1 MKKFSFIC
9 LLLMTGLVQAVSA
22 AVTKEE
28 ADAAYQKNDF
38 NGAIAKYE
46 EILDTQ
52 GESAAIYYNLGNAY
66 YKTKNVAKAILNYER
81 ALLLNP
87 GDADIRFNLEMAR
100 SKAVDQITPTAEV
113 FIVTWYKGMV
123 NALSEKS
130 WGNIGIFSFI
140 FCLVA
145 LSFYIFGKK
154 LWLRKVG
161 FIVAAV
167 SVDTSLS
174 VMKMIHF
181 RQGLALIREKR
192 KDIEER
198 TKALVAAGKKELAE
212 ELRARLEEDLQ
223 KYRDRFLLKASHVAR
238 SNPSMSARNEE
249 IRRQIEVIASWSRER
264 AALRRRQKAEVAE
277 LDREKLD
284 ELRGDRK

>member
-1 MKKFSFIC
+1 MIDRLIIYFLVYSFLGYLSEVAYCSIGQHRLVNRGFLYGPWLPIYGFGGLLVVIFLDPVSQWPPLVFVLAFLLTSLLEYFTSWALERLFSVKLWDYSRMKVNINGRVC
-9 LLLMTGLVQAVSA
+9 LLNSTLFGIMGI
-22 AVTKEE
+22 VTVRIAEPIV
-28 ADAAYQKNDF
+28 AD
-38 NGAIAKYE
+38 I
-46 EILDTQ
+46 I
-52 GESAAIYYNLGNAY
+52 AAI
-66 YKTKNVAKAILNYER
+66 
-81 ALLLNP
+81 P
-87 GDADIRFNLEMAR
+87 
-100 SKAVDQITPTAEV
+100 SAVLVP
-113 FIVTWYKGMV
+113 
-123 NALSEKS
+123 LSH
-130 WGNIGIFSFI
+130 
-140 FCLVA
+140 
-145 LSFYIFGKK
+145 
-154 LWLRKVG
+154 